1 MSETASPTANLAAK
15 ADERLVRAIAS
26 GSAEALAE
34 LYDRYAATVFGLA
47 RRITARQED
56 AEEVVQDVF
65 AQVWRQ
71 AGRYQD
77 GRATV
82 VAWLVM
88 LTRTRA
94 IDRLRARTARP
105 DQHAPAPIDDVP
117 GVATQDPSPE
127 QVTLSSEEAK
137 SVRQALTVLPDSQR
151 ALVDL
156 AYFEGLTHS
165 EIATRTAIPL
175 GTVKTRLRAA
185 LFTLRDSIGRMP
197 RSS

>member
-1 MSETASPTANLAAK
+1 MSETAASTADLAAR
-15 ADERLVRAIAS
+15 ADQRLVQAIGS
-26 GSAEALAE
+26 GSAEALAD
-34 LYDRYAATVFGLA
+34 LYDRHAGTVFGLA
-47 RRITARQED
+47 RRITGRQED

-71 AGRYQD
+71 ADRYQV

-117 GVATQDPSPE
+117 GVATREPNPE
-127 QVTLSSEEAK
+127 QVTLSSEEAT
-137 SVRQALTVLPDSQR
+137 SVRRALGVLPDIQR
-151 ALVDL
+151 SLVDL

-185 LFTLRDSIGRMP
+185 LFTLRDSLGRMP